1 MAMPNGGFFWGKD
14 GSNLTTFVK
23 NGSITEAR
31 LTDSKFQLFHPSSAF
46 VTNCLL
52 SVATRIV
59 SAWYQLGQDVSP
71 YLSKER
77 ASY

>member
-23 NGSITEAR
+23 NGSIPEAR
-31 LTDSKFQLFHPSSAF
+31 LTDSKFQLFHPSAF
-46 VTNCLL
+46 VTNCLF

-59 SAWYQLGQDVSP
+59 AAWYQLGQDVSP
-71 YLSKER
+71 YLSNER
-77 ASY
+77 VFR